1 LILLIPL
8 TYTVC
13 IICSLGAEWK
23 EDPSKIPVDEIAEVW
38 RSESKGGR
46 YEAALWKASG
56 LEEMASHQADAAR
69 RSDGDNGD
77 EENEVD
83 NLQAGG
89 VFARYGWD
97 YTTQNRGE
105 HAGINLGTRRMPASA
120 SPASASPAPAEGAPA
135 EGAPA
140 EEPDSDSDSDSDLDL
155 QCFREAVVAVL

>member
-1 LILLIPL
+1 MRLPCGKRPVLRRWPL
-8 TYTVC
+8 TRQMLPVAAMVTMVTTRTKWTTC
-13 IICSLGAEWK
+13 RWVASLPGW
-23 EDPSKIPVDEIAEVW
+23 
-38 RSESKGGR
+38 
-46 YEAALWKASG
+46 
-56 LEEMASHQADAAR
+56 
-69 RSDGDNGD
+69 
-77 EENEVD
+77 
-83 NLQAGG
+83 
-89 VFARYGWD
+89 YGWD